1 MIGAFAITQDPI
13 IIALGLGVG
22 AMYIRSFTI
31 YLVRKGTLSEYVY
44 LEHGAMWA
52 IGGLATIL
60 LVTIKYHVPELVT
73 GGIGLAFIGTA
84 IVSSVIYKRRNP
96 ECAGGARTRAPCDPH
111 ELTWSS
117 LMAIDYSKRPSKPAA
132 EPAAAS
138 APRRSP
144 ASRPPHRPRRP
155 PSAPVSLGKVT
166 LTKSAPSVSLTKGGA
181 TGDAA
186 RQPEL
191 DRAPR
196 RPAGAPPEE
205 KKGFLKKLQA
215 AAEQRM
221 NTGAIDLDLACL
233 YEYTDGSKGVVQ
245 ALGNAFRD
253 KHTFGADPI
262 CWLDG
267 DDRSGTATGGENL
280 FVNLA
285 HAAAIRRVLV
295 FAFIYQGVPNWAAAD
310 AVVTLFPAEGG
321 QIEVR
326 LDEADNQSPLCSI
339 AMLTNDGS
347 GIKVNRE
354 IRYIRGSQSAL
365 DKEYGW
371 GMNWARGSK

>member
-1 MIGAFAITQDPI
+1 M
-13 IIALGLGVG
+13 
-22 AMYIRSFTI
+22 S
-31 YLVRKGTLSEYVY
+31 
-44 LEHGAMWA
+44 
-52 IGGLATIL
+52 
-60 LVTIKYHVPELVT
+60 
-73 GGIGLAFIGTA
+73 
-84 IVSSVIYKRRNP
+84 
-96 ECAGGARTRAPCDPH
+96 
-111 ELTWSS
+111 
-117 LMAIDYSKRPSKPAA
+117 IDYTKRPSKAAA
-132 EPAAAS
+132 EPAAAA
-138 APRRSP
+138 APVDTAKP
-144 ASRPPHRPRRP
+144 APAPAAT
-155 PSAPVSLGKVT
+155 SAPVSLGKVT

-181 TGDAA
+181 GGVLRVNLNWTARPAA
-186 RQPEL
+186 
-191 DRAPR
+191 
-196 RPAGAPPEE
+196 PAGAPPEE

-215 AAEQRM
+215 AAEQGRGAG
-221 NTGAIDLDLACL
+221 GAIDLDLACL
-233 YEYTDGSKGVVQ
+233 YEYSDGSKGVVQ

-253 KHTFGADPI
+253 QHTFGPDPI

-267 DDRSGTATGGENL
+267 DDRSGTVSGGENL

-326 LDEADNQSPLCSI
+326 LDEADNQAPLCSI
-339 AMLTNDGS
+339 ALLTNDGS

-354 IRYIRGSQSAL
+354 IKYVRGAQSML